1 MNSAEFEQRLKQLRP
16 VSCDDRTA
24 ETFYQSGWQACE
36 QSLALQRAKTVSS
49 VHKRSAFATGLVCGL
64 LMWATVA
71 IWSSSMESEPVIVD
85 AKPSVQ
91 SAPESAPELVRDAA
105 ITEKDVPEQEFNAT
119 QKIASQHWM
128 VDDIFVA
135 SRLMMDTPSP
145 LSLASRRGWSAQIKT
160 FSAINGSGS
169 QDDRSFDSDIDQDP
183 LTIAPMNNR
192 LLQELML

>member
-64 LMWATVA
+64 LMWAVVA

-85 AKPSVQ
+85 TKLPGQPAIKS
-91 SAPESAPELVRDAA
+91 VRDAA
-105 ITEKDVPEQEFNAT
+105 VIDTDLPNLESDESQR
-119 QKIASQHWM
+119 IASQRWKI
-128 VDDIFVA
+128 DDIFIA
-135 SRLMMDTPSP
+135 SRLMMERPSP

-160 FSAINGSGS
+160 TSAITGLRPKDGPT
-169 QDDRSFDSDIDQDP
+169 FDSNIDPDP
-183 LTIAPMNNR
+183 LTISPMNNR